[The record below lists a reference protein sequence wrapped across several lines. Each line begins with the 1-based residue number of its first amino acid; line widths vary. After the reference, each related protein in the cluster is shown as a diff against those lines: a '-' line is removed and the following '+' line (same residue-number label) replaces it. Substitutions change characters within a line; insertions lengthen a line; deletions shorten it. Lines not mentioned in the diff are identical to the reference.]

1 MASIRA
7 RAICSASWLA
17 SPVPPR
23 MRARIMASSR
33 AIPWLTIIGIGEDGL
48 AGLSEA
54 SRNALEKAETVFG
67 GERHLKLAAID
78 GRGKPWPVPFE
89 ASCVLSCRGRPTVV
103 LASGDPFWHGAGG
116 SLAAHLEQGEWIAH
130 PAPSTFSIAAAR
142 LGWPLESTVCIAL
155 HAGPFERL
163 VPLLARG
170 GRVICLVR
178 DASAAAGLAR
188 WLTARGWGASRLW
201 TLSALGGPRESIG
214 ESRADSYMAESAVTP
229 LAVAVEVKGETG
241 LPRVSGLAD
250 DLFRHDGQITKR
262 PVRALALSALAP
274 RPGERLW
281 DIGAGSG
288 SISIEWSLAG
298 GTVIAI
304 EAREDRVA
312 NIWAN
317 ATAFGVL
324 HKIKVVVGG
333 APAALSGLDKPDAVF
348 IGGGLD
354 LAMFDGLWP
363 LLPGGTRIVAH
374 SVTLE
379 TEALLS
385 ELHHRRGGELMRVEI
400 AQASPLG
407 RLRCW
412 EAARPIVQWSA
423 VKAGAS

>member
-1 MASIRA
+1 
-7 RAICSASWLA
+7 
-17 SPVPPR
+17 
-23 MRARIMASSR
+23 MASSR

-89 ASCVLSCRGRPTVV
+89 ANCVLSCRGRPTVV

-155 HAGPFERL
+155 HAAPFERL

-178 DASAAAGLAR
+178 DPGAAAGLAR
-188 WLTARGWGASRLW
+188 WLSARGWGASRLW
-201 TLSALGGPRESIG
+201 TLSALGGPREAIC
-214 ESRADSYMAESAVTP
+214 ESRADGYKAESAATP
-229 LAVAVEVKGETG
+229 LAVAVEAKGRTG

-274 RPGERLW
+274 RPDERLW

-288 SISIEWSLAG
+288 SISIEWALAG
-298 GTVIAI
+298 GTAIAI
-304 EAREDRVA
+304 EAREDRAA
-312 NIWAN
+312 NIAAN
-317 ATAFGVL
+317 AADFGL
-324 HKIKVVVGG
+324 AHRVVVVTAK
-333 APAALSGLDKPDAVF
+333 APAALSTLEKPDAVF

-354 LAMFDGLWP
+354 AAMFEHLW
-363 LLPGGTRIVAH
+363 LLLSEGTRIVTHA
-374 SVTLE
+374 VTLE
-379 TEALLS
+379 TESLLAD
-385 ELHHRRGGELMRVEI
+385 LQRRHGGNLLKIEI
-400 AQASPLG
+400 SQAAPLG
-407 RLRCW
+407 RLRSW
-412 EAARPIVQWSA
+412 ETARPVVQWSA
-423 VKAGAS
+423 VKGADA